1 MEAFLNPCVRSD
13 GERLDPSLSPAPSLL
28 AEDGRGVLYA
38 LGADG
43 VIRACPARL
52 LNAAARGS
60 IADDAL
66 PTRVFKPEPP
76 IDFEPRTISVSPSG
90 HFAAVG
96 GLRHDASSGSGSI
109 PPSSALAIVSL
120 RTGGDRSG
128 FEALDDGAPG
138 CRCVPL
144 LDDDF
149 DRHPS
154 VRPLRAAWHPNSDG
168 HLCVL
173 LSDGTLRV
181 FDAAVGPVA
190 EQAFRLD
197 PWGRGS
203 RPGPY
208 PLRPEIV
215 DFAFAPPHGWGALS
229 LVLLGREGDVY
240 VMCPFAPWGA
250 RYPRV
255 TLESLQP
262 PDETSEVWLATT
274 FPTLRRNGTGADDED
289 DDEDDDGYDGYD
301 DDGGGDDAG
310 GGGGGGGGRAPSD
323 DGDAFAG
330 PTVAAVPARIEGV
343 ATALRGPLPL
353 ATDPVDGDGG
363 VIGRGAVARA
373 LAAAPF
379 AAGEGGGALLA
390 VAHQRIGINGG
401 ASEDGDGLAPD
412 KGRVSAT
419 LDVLILPREPSP
431 AWAALSEEDEAAAYE
446 AAACDGG
453 PVLTLAPLAA
463 DDDDG
468 SLQPLL
474 AIDRVELASVSAT
487 LKRPKTSLKAAQN
500 ELAPFVSVAWDPS
513 CRDRVF
519 CCAGGAV
526 HGVTLT
532 WLASVEGAVDE
543 EEGEKEGGGELSLP
557 VVVTLMDSPEVLLG
571 VAPCG
576 DPLAEGLLLA
586 VDATGAA
593 FGLRPAPPLPEGID
607 AGNEDE
613 AIALKEAAAALA
625 GGAEASAELR
635 ALAAGPPGPPP
646 APPAGAAALKP
657 GTIEGN
663 AALAAA
669 AIALKERHL
678 RYAHRVHAATKR
690 HSLRL
695 GAEIKRQ
702 RVEAKVIRE
711 GLEAVLARKEIL
723 AAKIEQSIASH
734 EEIRERLRKLAE
746 AERSLPHPLTRAESA
761 FKTTLQANADDLP
774 LLEAKLEELKRRCE
788 AIGEDFATIGR
799 LAAGDGD
806 VFERL
811 AASDP
816 AIAAEIELQDAATK
830 ANLERVKEIELA
842 VGPLDDF

>member
-13 GERLDPSLSPAPSLL
+13 GERLDPSLSPAPNLL

-96 GLRHDASSGSGSI
+96 GLRHDASTGSGSI

-128 FEALDDGAPG
+128 FEALEDGAPG
-138 CRCVPL
+138 CRCVHL
-144 LDDDF
+144 LVDVF
-149 DRHPS
+149 DTHPS
-154 VRPLRAAWHPNSDG
+154 ARPLRAAWHPNSDG

-181 FDAAVGPVA
+181 FDAAAGPVA

-262 PDETSEVWLATT
+262 PDENSEVWLATT
-274 FPTLRRNGTGADDED
+274 FPTLRRNGTGADDGYD
-289 DDEDDDGYDGYD
+289 DDGYD
-301 DDGGGDDAG
+301 DDGHDVKLSLGDSNSSDAG
-310 GGGGGGGGRAPSD
+310 GGGGGGAPSD
-323 DGDAFAG
+323 DDDAFAG
-330 PTVAAVPARIEGV
+330 PTVAARPARIEGV

-353 ATDPVDGDGG
+353 GTDPVDGDGG
-363 VIGRGAVARA
+363 VIGRGAVARS

-390 VAHQRIGINGG
+390 VAHQRVV
-401 ASEDGDGLAPD
+401 ADERDERAPNE
-412 KGRVSAT
+412 GRVSAT
-419 LDVLILPREPSP
+419 LDVLILPQEPSP

-474 AIDRVELASVSAT
+474 AIDRVELASGEPT
-487 LKRPKTSLKAAQN
+487 LRRPKTSVAAAQN
-500 ELAPFVSVAWDPS
+500 ELAPFVSVVWDPS

-532 WLASVEGAVDE
+532 WLAAVEGAVDE
-543 EEGEKEGGGELSLP
+543 EEEGEKSGSELSLP
-557 VVVTLMDSPEVLLG
+557 AVVTLMDSPEVLLG

-593 FGLRPAPPLPEGID
+593 YGLRPAPPLPEGID

-613 AIALKEAAAALA
+613 AIDSAAASALA

-711 GLEAVLARKEIL
+711 GLEAVVARKEIL
-723 AAKIEQSIASH
+723 AAKIEQSVANH

-788 AIGEDFATIGR
+788 AIGEDFATIGG

>member
-1 MEAFLNPCVRSD
+1 MRIAVNART
-13 GERLDPSLSPAPSLL
+13 
-28 AEDGRGVLYA
+28 GRKL
-38 LGADG
+38 
-43 VIRACPARL
+43 
-52 LNAAARGS
+52 
-60 IADDAL
+60 
-66 PTRVFKPEPP
+66 
-76 IDFEPRTISVSPSG
+76 
-90 HFAAVG
+90 
-96 GLRHDASSGSGSI
+96 SGSVTCSC
-109 PPSSALAIVSL
+109 S
-120 RTGGDRSG
+120 
-128 FEALDDGAPG
+128 
-138 CRCVPL
+138 
-144 LDDDF
+144 
-149 DRHPS
+149 
-154 VRPLRAAWHPNSDG
+154 
-168 HLCVL
+168 
-173 LSDGTLRV
+173 
-181 FDAAVGPVA
+181 
-190 EQAFRLD
+190 
-197 PWGRGS
+197 
-203 RPGPY
+203 
-208 PLRPEIV
+208 
-215 DFAFAPPHGWGALS
+215 PPHW
-229 LVLLGREGDVY
+229 VPPCFWKVGRN
-240 VMCPFAPWGA
+240 
-250 RYPRV
+250 
-255 TLESLQP
+255 QH
-262 PDETSEVWLATT
+262 
-274 FPTLRRNGTGADDED
+274 
-289 DDEDDDGYDGYD
+289 
-301 DDGGGDDAG
+301 
-310 GGGGGGGGRAPSD
+310 GRKS
-323 DGDAFAG
+323 
-330 PTVAAVPARIEGV
+330 T
-343 ATALRGPLPL
+343 
-353 ATDPVDGDGG
+353 
-363 VIGRGAVARA
+363 
-373 LAAAPF
+373 
-379 AAGEGGGALLA
+379 
-390 VAHQRIGINGG
+390 
-401 ASEDGDGLAPD
+401 
-412 KGRVSAT
+412 
-419 LDVLILPREPSP
+419 PSP

-453 PVLTLAPLAA
+453 PVLTLAPIAA

-474 AIDRVELASVSAT
+474 AIDRVELASGEPT
-487 LKRPKTSLKAAQN
+487 LRRPKTSVAAAQN
-500 ELAPFVSVAWDPS
+500 ELAPFVSVVWDPS

-532 WLASVEGAVDE
+532 WLAAVEGAVDE
-543 EEGEKEGGGELSLP
+543 EEEGEKSGSELSLP
-557 VVVTLMDSPEVLLG
+557 TVVTLMDSPEVLLG

-593 FGLRPAPPLPEGID
+593 YGLRPAPPLPEGID

-613 AIALKEAAAALA
+613 VIDSAAASALA

-723 AAKIEQSIASH
+723 AAKIERSVANH

-788 AIGEDFATIGR
+788 AIGEDFATIGA

-830 ANLERVKEIELA
+830 ANLERVKAIELA

>member
-1 MEAFLNPCVRSD
+1 MDAFLNPCVRSD

-38 LGADG
+38 LGAEG

-60 IADDAL
+60 ITEDAL

-96 GLRHDASSGSGSI
+96 GLRHDASVSPHSI
-109 PPSSALAIVSL
+109 PPSSALVIVSL
-120 RTGGDRSG
+120 RQGGEGAGG
-128 FEALDDGAPG
+128 FDAVEDGSPG
-138 CRCVPL
+138 CRRVDL
-144 LDDDF
+144 MADDF
-149 DRHPS
+149 ARHPS
-154 VRPLRAAWHPNSDG
+154 LKPLRASWHPNSDG

-181 FDAAVGPVA
+181 FDAASGPCA

-203 RPGPY
+203 APGPY
-208 PLRPEIV
+208 PLRPEVV
-215 DFAFAPPHGWGALS
+215 DFEFAPPHGWGALS
-229 LVLLGREGDVY
+229 LVMLGREGDLY
-240 VMCPFAPWGA
+240 TMCPFAPWGA

-255 TLESLQP
+255 TLESLSA
-262 PDETSEVWLATT
+262 PDETAEVWLSNT
-274 FPTLRRNGTGADDED
+274 FPTLRRNRGRGED
-289 DDEDDDGYDGYD
+289 DDEDEQDGYEDDGDGYED
-301 DDGGGDDAG
+301 DASDDELGGG
-310 GGGGGGGGRAPSD
+310 SD
-323 DGDAFAG
+323 DDAFAG
-330 PTVAAVPARIEGV
+330 PTVAARPARIEGV
-343 ATALRGPLPL
+343 AAALRGPLPMG
-353 ATDPVDGDGG
+353 TEPVDGEGG
-363 VIGRGAVARA
+363 VLGRGAVARS

-390 VAHQRIGINGG
+390 VVHQRMS
-401 ASEDGDGLAPD
+401 ASPVAPD
-412 KGRVSAT
+412 EGTVAAT
-419 LDVLILPREPSP
+419 LDVLILPREPAP
-431 AWAALSEEDEAAAYE
+431 AWAVLSEEDEAAAYE
-446 AAACDGG
+446 AASYDGG
-453 PVLTLAPLAA
+453 PVVTLTPLAT
-463 DDDDG
+463 DDDDA
-468 SLQPLL
+468 SIQPLL
-474 AIDRVELASVSAT
+474 AIDRVELASGEST
-487 LKRPKTSLKAAQN
+487 LRRPKTSVSALQN
-500 ELAPFVSVAWDPS
+500 ELAPFVSVTWDPA

-519 CCAGGAV
+519 VCAGGAV

-532 WLASVEGAVDE
+532 WLAAVEGAVDD
-543 EEGEKEGGGELSLP
+543 EEGEKSGGELSLP
-557 VVVTLMDSPEVLLG
+557 AVVTLMDSPEVLLG

-593 FGLRPAPPLPEGID
+593 YGLHPAPPLPEGID
-607 AGNEDE
+607 ANDDDD
-613 AIALKEAAAALA
+613 AVMSSASAALA
-625 GGAEASAELR
+625 GDAEASAELR
-635 ALAAGPPGPPP
+635 ALAAGPSGPPP

-669 AIALKERHL
+669 ATALKERHL

-695 GAEIKRQ
+695 GAELRRQ
-702 RVEAKVIRE
+702 RVEANAIRD
-711 GLEAVLARKEIL
+711 GLESVRRRKEIL
-723 AAKIEQSIASH
+723 AQKIGQSVANH
-734 EEIRERLRKLAE
+734 EDIRERLRKLAE

-761 FKTTLQANADDLP
+761 FQTTLQANADDLP

-788 AIGEDFATIGR
+788 EIGEDFATMGR
-799 LAAGDGD
+799 MAAGDH
-806 VFERL
+806 VSSFEKL

-816 AIAAEIELQDAATK
+816 EIAKEVESQDAATR
-830 ANLERVKEIELA
+830 ANLERVRQIELA
-842 VGPLDDF
+842 VGSLDGV

>member
-13 GERLDPSLSPAPSLL
+13 GERLDPSLSPAPNLL

-96 GLRHDASSGSGSI
+96 GLRHDASAGSGSI

-128 FEALDDGAPG
+128 FEALEDGAPG
-138 CRCVPL
+138 CRCVHL
-144 LDDDF
+144 LVDVF
-149 DRHPS
+149 DTHPS
-154 VRPLRAAWHPNSDG
+154 ARPLRAAWHPNSDG

-181 FDAAVGPVA
+181 FDAAAGPVA

-274 FPTLRRNGTGADDED
+274 FPTLRRNGTGADDGYD
-289 DDEDDDGYDGYD
+289 DDGYD
-301 DDGGGDDAG
+301 DDGHDVKLSLGDSNSSDAG
-310 GGGGGGGGRAPSD
+310 GGGGGGAPSD
-323 DGDAFAG
+323 DDDAFAG
-330 PTVAAVPARIEGV
+330 PTVAARPARIEGV

-353 ATDPVDGDGG
+353 GTDPVDGDGG
-363 VIGRGAVARA
+363 VIGRGAVARS

-390 VAHQRIGINGG
+390 VAHQRVVAGG
-401 ASEDGDGLAPD
+401 DERAPNE
-412 KGRVSAT
+412 GRVSAT
-419 LDVLILPREPSP
+419 LDVLILPQEPSP

-474 AIDRVELASVSAT
+474 AIDRVELASGEPT
-487 LKRPKTSLKAAQN
+487 LRRPKTSVAAAQN
-500 ELAPFVSVAWDPS
+500 ELAPFVSVVWDPS

-532 WLASVEGAVDE
+532 WLAAVEGAVDE
-543 EEGEKEGGGELSLP
+543 EEEEGEKSGSELSLP
-557 VVVTLMDSPEVLLG
+557 AVVTLMDSPEVLLG

-593 FGLRPAPPLPEGID
+593 YCLRPAPPLPEGID
-607 AGNEDE
+607 TGKEDE
-613 AIALKEAAAALA
+613 AAIDSAAASALA

-635 ALAAGPPGPPP
+635 ALATGPPGPPP
-646 APPAGAAALKP
+646 PPPAGAAALKP

-711 GLEAVLARKEIL
+711 GLEAVVARKEIL
-723 AAKIEQSIASH
+723 AAKIEQSVANH

-788 AIGEDFATIGR
+788 AIGEDFATIGG